1 MKLYKPRAYNLM
13 FTVLV
18 YSQLSCNG
26 HLNKM
31 DTLFQAKLCPSST
44 ESTITITYSK

>member
-1 MKLYKPRAYNLM
+1 MYKPRAYDPK

-18 YSQLSCNG
+18 YSKLSCNG

-31 DTLFQAKLCPSST
+31 DTLFQTKLCPTST
-44 ESTITITYSK
+44 ESTVTITYSK